1 MGKKILMVFG
11 TRPEA
16 IKMAP
21 VYYALNETTDF
32 DVEICSTGQHREMLD
47 QVMQLFDLPTH
58 YRLDVMTREQN
69 LFSLTSTLISR
80 LEETITDAKPD
91 CILLHGD
98 TTSSMVAAMAGF
110 YSQIPIGHIEAGL
123 RTRRLDSPFPEE
135 FNRRVNSIVT
145 DWHFAPTDI
154 NRQNL
159 IDEQVKP
166 AQIYVTG
173 NTVVD
178 ALQMMV
184 RKIDNET
191 DLQTRIRKELQSQIG
206 FDPVDW
212 RYILVTCHRRENFG
226 DGLEQI
232 CDALLHLAATYK
244 DMNFVFPVHL
254 NPNVNKIV
262 SAKLGSIENI
272 HLLKPVSY
280 EVFCYLLNAALLILT
295 DSGGVQEEAP
305 SLGKPVLVMRDTT
318 ERPEAVTAGTV
329 KLVGTETKTIIDAVD
344 GLLKNPSLYEKMA
357 HAHNPYGDGKSA
369 SRITSILQEV
379 LV

>member
-1 MGKKILMVFG
+1 
-11 TRPEA
+11 
-16 IKMAP
+16 
-21 VYYALNETTDF
+21 
-32 DVEICSTGQHREMLD
+32 
-47 QVMQLFDLPTH
+47 
-58 YRLDVMTREQN
+58 
-69 LFSLTSTLISR
+69 
-80 LEETITDAKPD
+80 
-91 CILLHGD
+91 
-98 TTSSMVAAMAGF
+98 MVAAMAGF

-191 DLQTRIRKELQSQIG
+191 DLQTRIIKELQSQIG

-232 CDALLHLAATYK
+232 CNALLHLAATYK

-262 SAKLGSIENI
+262 RAKLGSIENI

-344 GLLKNPSLYEKMA
+344 GLLKNPSLYQKMA